1 MHLKLKVVFLFCVLS
16 IGNVISYAQVCSG
29 SLGDAVVNITF
40 GTGVGI
46 GSPLSTNTT
55 TYTFANADCPID
67 GSYTIINNTTN
78 CFGGTWH
85 SLVEDHTPND
95 VNGYMMLVNASITP
109 RDFYVNTVIGLCANT
124 TYEFSAWIV
133 NVLKNTSCLPN
144 PTRPKL
150 VFNIETVTG
159 SVLGTFTTG
168 DILES
173 ALPQWQQYGLFFTT
187 PNNTNNIVLRITNNG
202 PGGCGNDIAL
212 DDITFK
218 PCGPKVTTSVLNTNQ
233 TNIVVCVGSTSLVT
247 LSAVVSSGYTNPT
260 LQWQLSIDNGIT
272 WTSIAGATT
281 TTFNFT
287 NTVVGIYQYRLLVAE
302 AGNIG
307 NTNCRIASNVTTVT
321 ISDLPVVVIASNS
334 PVCEGATLNLTASG
348 ATTYSWTGPNN
359 FTSTQQNPSFKN
371 TLLATGLYTVK
382 GFDAF
387 NCSNTA
393 TVPVTILPK
402 PKISI
407 TSNKVTICNADSVLL
422 TASGGSTYLWTPS
435 TGLTNSTNAVTYA
448 KPIITTTFSVIVTDV
463 NTCLDSASIKINVDQ
478 KPTAFAGDDVVLIKG
493 QTADLNGFVDAAN
506 VSFYWTPSDFLNSTT
521 RLNPTTSAKNNI
533 IYYLNAVST
542 AGCGVAVDT
551 VLVKVFNDLYIPNA
565 FTPNGDGK
573 NDQWVITAL
582 AAYPQAKIII
592 FNRYGEVVFEAQSAS
607 QHWNGTHKGKPIP
620 MGGYTYVIDLKNNAA
635 VLKGVVFVVR

>member
-16 IGNVISYAQVCSG
+16 IGNVVTYAQVCSG

-67 GSYTIINNTTN
+67 GSYTIINNTIN

-95 VNGYMMLVNASITP
+95 VNGYMMLVNASFTP
-109 RDFYVNTVIGLCANT
+109 RDFYVDTVIGLCANT

-144 PTRPKL
+144 PARPKL

-168 DILES
+168 DILQNAS
-173 ALPQWQQYGLFFTT
+173 PQWQQYGLFFTT

-321 ISDLPVVVIASNS
+321 ISDLPVVVVASNS
-334 PVCEGATLNLTASG
+334 PVCESATLNLTASG
-348 ATTYSWTGPNN
+348 ATTYSWTGPNS

-371 TLLATGLYTVK
+371 TLLAAGVYTVK

-402 PKISI
+402 P
-407 TSNKVTICNADSVLL
+407 TVTIIPNKATICSADSVLL
-422 TASGGSTYLWTPS
+422 TASGGSAYLWTPS

-448 KPIITTTFSVIVTDV
+448 KPIIATTFSVIVTDV
-463 NTCLDSASIKINVDQ
+463 NTCVDSASIKN
-478 KPTAFAGDDVVLIKG
+478 L
-493 QTADLNGFVDAAN
+493 LH
-506 VSFYWTPSDFLNSTT
+506 L
-521 RLNPTTSAKNNI
+521 
-533 IYYLNAVST
+533 
-542 AGCGVAVDT
+542 
-551 VLVKVFNDLYIPNA
+551 
-565 FTPNGDGK
+565 
-573 NDQWVITAL
+573 
-582 AAYPQAKIII
+582 QA
-592 FNRYGEVVFEAQSAS
+592 
-607 QHWNGTHKGKPIP
+607 
-620 MGGYTYVIDLKNNAA
+620 MM
-635 VLKGVVFVVR
+635 

>member
-1 MHLKLKVVFLFCVLS
+1 MYLKLKIVFLFGLLS
-16 IGNVISYAQVCSG
+16 LCNLVNFAQVCSG

-85 SLVEDHTPND
+85 SLLEDHTPND
-95 VNGYMMLVNASITP
+95 VNGYMMLVNASLTP
-109 RDFYVNTVIGLCANT
+109 RDFYLDTVVGLCANT
-124 TYEFSAWIV
+124 TYEFSAWVV

-144 PTRPKL
+144 PARPKL

-159 SVLGTFTTG
+159 TVLGTFTTA
-168 DILES
+168 DILENAS
-173 ALPQWQQYGLFFTT
+173 PQWQQYGLFFTT
-187 PNNTNNIVLRITNNG
+187 PNNTNNIVLRITNNA

-247 LSAVVSSGYTNPT
+247 LSALVSSGYTNPT

-281 TTFNFT
+281 ATFNFI

-307 NTNCRIASNVTTVT
+307 NTNCRIASNITTVT
-321 ISDLPVVVIASNS
+321 ISDLPVVVAATNS
-334 PVCEGATLNLTASG
+334 PVCEGAMLNLSANG
-348 ATTYSWTGPNN
+348 ATTYSWTGPNS
-359 FTSTQQNPSFKN
+359 FTSTQQNPSFKT
-371 TLLATGLYTVK
+371 TLSSPGIYTVR
-382 GFDAF
+382 GFNAF

-393 TVPVTILPK
+393 TVPVLILPK
-402 PKISI
+402 PTVAISPNI
-407 TSNKVTICNADSVLL
+407 ATICNADSVLL
-422 TASGGSTYLWTPS
+422 TASGGTSYLWTPT
-435 TGLTNSTNAVTYA
+435 TGLTNSSSAITYA
-448 KPIITTTFSVIVTDV
+448 KPTTTTTYSVTITDA
-463 NTCLDSASIKINVDQ
+463 NTCVDSTNVKISVAQ

-493 QTADLNGFVDAAN
+493 QTAELNGFVDVAN
-506 VSFYWTPSDFLNSTT
+506 VSFYWTPSDFLNSST

-533 IYYLNAVST
+533 EYYLNAFST
-542 AGCGVAVDT
+542 VGCGVAVDT
-551 VLVKVFNDLYIPNA
+551 VLVKVYNDLYIPNA
-565 FTPNGDGK
+565 FTPNSDGK
-573 NDQWVITAL
+573 NDQWVIAAL
-582 AAYPQAKIII
+582 GAYPQAKTIIY
-592 FNRYGEVVFEAQSAS
+592 NRYGEVVFEAQSAY
-607 QHWNGTHKGKPIP
+607 QYWNGTYKGKPIA
-620 MGGYTYVIDLKNNAA
+620 MGVYTYVIDLRNGEAA
-635 VLKGVVFVVR
+635 IKGVVFVVR